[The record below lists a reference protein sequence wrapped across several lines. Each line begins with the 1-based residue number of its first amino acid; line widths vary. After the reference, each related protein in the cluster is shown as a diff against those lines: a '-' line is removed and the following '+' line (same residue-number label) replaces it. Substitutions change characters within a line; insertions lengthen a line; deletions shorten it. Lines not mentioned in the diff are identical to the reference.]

1 MKRGSQLGFEIKW
14 RWLVVVLL
22 PWAAVLSASEG
33 VCQPACEVMSANG
46 HFHLRVLPEDGK
58 VPLNSHHSWI
68 IEVESD
74 VGDPVELRG
83 LAVSG
88 GMPGHGHGLPSQPR
102 VTEYLGGGRYRVD
115 GLMFNMHGEWQLNL
129 SLSDGL
135 AQDHATLVFNLDY

>member
-88 GMPGHGHGLPSQPR
+88 
-102 VTEYLGGGRYRVD
+102 VTEYLGGGRYMVD

-129 SLSDGL
+129 SLSDGV

>member
-1 MKRGSQLGFEIKW
+1 
-14 RWLVVVLL
+14 
-22 PWAAVLSASEG
+22 
-33 VCQPACEVMSANG
+33 MSANG

-88 GMPGHGHGLPSQPR
+88 GMPAHGHGLPSQPR

-129 SLSDGL
+129 SLFDGVAQLEVFLRVSSAVARRNHDVFGKLGEHLGL
-135 AQDHATLVFNLDY
+135 AGIGSAFAMLDISPF